1 MQSLRARLIAGL
13 LILSAAGL
21 LVAGAVTYFEQRSFL
36 LDRVDRQALAA
47 APALSHQLDEQG
59 ARPPDDDG
67 FGGGPPNGP
76 GGSHGERRPEDVNLP
91 PGTYGQR
98 RTSTGRVLGH
108 TVIDYGEA
116 LPAAPKIPAN
126 LTVGKFATVDSVKSG
141 GPRYRLVAARDLEDS
156 GITVVAIP
164 LRDVDQTLRR
174 LLRVE
179 AVVIGVVLLAL
190 GLTSFQLVRLGL
202 RPLDRMATVAG
213 EIAAGRLSKRVE
225 PATERTEVGRLGLAL
240 NRMLERLERAFDER
254 QASEGRLRRFLADAS
269 HELRT
274 PLASIR
280 GYAELF
286 RMGAADD
293 PVALE
298 SSMRRIEDEAR
309 RMGVLVDDMLTLA
322 RLDELR
328 EPAREPVDMTSLAAD
343 AVADAR
349 ATAPER
355 SIEMSGDRRALVHG
369 DPQQLRQLIA
379 NLLRNALIHT
389 PPGTP
394 IEVSVAGADGE
405 VTLAV
410 RDHGHGLPEGDPQQ
424 LFQRFWRAEGGR
436 ARGRGGAGLGLA
448 IVSEIVTAHGGSV
461 QAANADDGGARFVV
475 RLPCSP
481 S

>member
-59 ARPPDDDG
+59 ARPPDHDG
-67 FGGGPPNGP
+67 FGGGPPNGR
-76 GGSHGERRPEDVNLP
+76 GGSHGGRRPEDVNLP

-116 LPAAPKIPAN
+116 LPAAPKIRAN

-141 GPRYRLVAARDLEDS
+141 GPRYRVVATRDLEDS

-225 PATERTEVGRLGLAL
+225 PAIERTEVGRLGLAL

-254 QASEGRLRRFLADAS
+254 QASESRLRRFLADAS

-355 SIEMSGDRRALVHG
+355 SIEMSGDRPALVHG

-389 PPGTP
+389 PAGTP
-394 IEVSVAGADGE
+394 IEVSVAALDGD

-410 RDHGHGLPEGDPQQ
+410 
-424 LFQRFWRAEGGR
+424 
-436 ARGRGGAGLGLA
+436 
-448 IVSEIVTAHGGSV
+448 
-461 QAANADDGGARFVV
+461 
-475 RLPCSP
+475 
-481 S
+481 